1 MCTKMEVL
9 WTQTGLFLKPDLC
22 HNPHRFIASRNCLL
36 RYPTTRLGKLMRASS
51 IQVKGQ
57 FHECLHQ
64 QNVISDVPG
73 YLLAITFVLEWLI
86 NSNV

>member
-1 MCTKMEVL
+1 MHPDWSVFGNFESL
-9 WTQTGLFLKPDLC
+9 DLC

-57 FHECLHQ
+57 FHEFFNQ
-64 QNVISDVPG
+64 QNVIAGVSG
-73 YLLAITFVLEWLI
+73 YFWQ
-86 NSNV
+86 